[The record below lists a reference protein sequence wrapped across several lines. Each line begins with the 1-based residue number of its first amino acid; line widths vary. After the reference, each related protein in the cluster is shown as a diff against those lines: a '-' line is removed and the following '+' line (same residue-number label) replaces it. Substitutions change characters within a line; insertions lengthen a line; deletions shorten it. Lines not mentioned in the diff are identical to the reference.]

1 MPCLLLLLI
10 LFFPRVVL
18 VLMGLFTQYF
28 GIAYPHYTF
37 FVALG
42 GFIFVPLTTV
52 VYAWIVVHNPLHSH
66 EVAGLNLVW
75 LGLALLIDIS
85 GWGGGLRSRRR

>member
-18 VLMGLFTQYF
+18 VLMGLFTHYF
-28 GIAYPHYTF
+28 GIAYPHFTF

-52 VYAWIVVHNPLHSH
+52 VYAWIVVHNSGIHQLT
-66 EVAGLNLVW
+66 GLQMVW
-75 LGLALLIDIS
+75 VGLALVIDLS
-85 GWGGGLRSRRR
+85 GWGGGFRSRRR